1 MNDDQSALR
10 KVAIF
15 AELDDHEM
23 EAVAQMF
30 KERRYKKNEIV
41 FVEEDTGKYMY
52 VIREG
57 RVKVSR
63 ILPNGRETILTFHES
78 GDYFGEMA
86 LIDGGTAPATV
97 TAVVATTILF
107 IDERDFSSLLDNTR
121 VNGAVLKMLCTR
133 CREAW
138 AQISV
143 LAFHHADARIRAVL
157 YHLCQKHGVR
167 TAQGV
172 KIDLQITHRELAEM
186 AGISRETAT
195 RVLGQLQNE
204 GVLVSQK
211 GRFLI
216 SDAERLVEPLLL
228 D

>member
-1 MNDDQSALR
+1 M
-10 KVAIF
+10 
-15 AELDDHEM
+15 
-23 EAVAQMF
+23 
-30 KERRYKKNEIV
+30 
-41 FVEEDTGKYMY
+41 
-52 VIREG
+52 
-57 RVKVSR
+57 
-63 ILPNGRETILTFHES
+63 
-78 GDYFGEMA
+78 
-86 LIDGGTAPATV
+86 